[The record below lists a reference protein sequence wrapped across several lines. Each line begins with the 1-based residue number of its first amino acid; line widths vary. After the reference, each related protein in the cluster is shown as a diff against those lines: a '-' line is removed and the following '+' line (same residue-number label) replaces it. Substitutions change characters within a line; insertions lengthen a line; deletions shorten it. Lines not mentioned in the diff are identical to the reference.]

1 MIKVQGH
8 ELLRNGVK
16 IGYVLKGHIHSR
28 DGKDLGYT
36 SGNYVYDARG
46 HRLAYLKGDYIC
58 FTDSSHKISI
68 EDNEQDVVGGSF
80 SDVQNAAI
88 RILLGE

>member
-1 MIKVQGH
+1 MIKVQGR

-16 IGYVLKGHIHSR
+16 IGYVSKGHIR
-28 DGKDLGYT
+28 NRVGKDLGYT

-46 HRLAYLKGDYIC
+46 HRLAYLSGDYIC
-58 FTDSSHKISI
+58 FASSSRKISI
-68 EDNEQDVVGGSF
+68 KDNEQDVVGGSL
-80 SDVQNAAI
+80 SNVENAAV